1 MSEHYWHEQV
11 YLHIAQAGLIGQTW
25 LVQTSL
31 LVLMLMVQ
39 TGLLESTLL
48 VQTGLLEST
57 LLAQTGLV
65 QSGWLERTASQT
77 VTLLQAKDRKPLLL
91 KLQFAAW
98 LNKFNEIDIFS
109 VVLQFDLMTLTID
122 IDIPV
127 FGKM

>member
-31 LVLMLMVQ
+31 LVLMLM
-39 TGLLESTLL
+39 